1 MLVHQKQNLLRCT
14 DTGLLRKETIKELL
28 AWSVL
33 FKWPGLSIRGSGS
46 NSSHNTNICRTKSA
60 RTLAK
65 HKCLFEN
72 PEHKKILKECF
83 VLGEK
88 KNIWWGGG
96 GLYPEGWIEYSTHFR
111 KRWFFK
117 MVIGKE
123 ETVLELFIATGWA
136 IWV

>member
-88 KNIWWGGG
+88 KKYGGEAGGFIQKGELNIPLILGRDGSLKWWS
-96 GLYPEGWIEYSTHFR
+96 ER
-111 KRWFFK
+111 KK
-117 MVIGKE
+117 
-123 ETVLELFIATGWA
+123 LFLSCS
-136 IWV
+136 